1 MGGKLTTKMLVKKFK
16 TRLFDKQQK
25 ARFAQMVKKF
35 GTIVEEHGEMYLV
48 LKEEYRGGLKLGK

>member
-1 MGGKLTTKMLVKKFK
+1 MLVKKFK

-35 GTIVEEHGEMYLV
+35 GTIVEEHGEKYLV